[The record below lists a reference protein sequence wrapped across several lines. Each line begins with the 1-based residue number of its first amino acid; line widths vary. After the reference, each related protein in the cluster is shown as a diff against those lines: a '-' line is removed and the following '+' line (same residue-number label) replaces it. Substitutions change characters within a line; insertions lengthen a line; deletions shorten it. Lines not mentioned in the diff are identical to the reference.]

1 MQSLG
6 RGIMVLLLR
15 DSMEDLVGT
24 FTLVKADNGFS
35 FVYIKR
41 RSDDDIEPSKLTV
54 PGGHVR
60 NGETASEAAKREV
73 FEETGINT
81 FLKFEFVGGF
91 NAVMGKREY
100 NVQAFF
106 AYAAPAKLE
115 PEEGTEIE
123 LMPISEFEKFWLKSI
138 SRDANLCEFTTADM
152 EAIKRFGHI
161 ILDLADLAIAN
172 ERVRI

>member
-1 MQSLG
+1 
-6 RGIMVLLLR
+6 
-15 DSMEDLVGT
+15 MEDLVGT
-24 FTLVKADNGFS
+24 FTLVKTGSGFS

-73 FEETGINT
+73 FEETGINN
-81 FLKFEFVGGF
+81 FLKFEFVEGF
-91 NAVMGKREY
+91 NLAMGATEY
-100 NVQAFF
+100 NILVFF
-106 AYAAPAKLE
+106 AYAVPAKLK
-115 PEEGTEIE
+115 PEKGTNIE
-123 LMPISEFEKFWLKSI
+123 LIPLSEFEKLWLKSV
-138 SRDANLCEFTTADM
+138 SRDANLCEFTSADI

-172 ERVRI
+172 AKVYV